1 MSRRRPAVWLLF
13 GLILTFV
20 LNEFC
25 PGVRFTSLE
34 GQVVGGIV
42 ILIGLVLLV
51 TANGLFTR
59 AGTDVIPFRD
69 VTALVTSGVY
79 RYSRNPMYLG
89 MAAVLLGCA
98 ITVGAATA
106 FLPVRFETVAACIAA
121 LDTGYPHLF
130 RMDVV
135 GEDRL
140 APRTKLGWIKNGRAS
155 VTATGSDG
163 TGGEVL
169 DPGETGTDA
178 GGEAGAGGGEVSGCV
193 VVSFASIQ
201 HRSTSNTAIQQRGP
215 QLSPCPTPLIE
226 LKP

>member
-1 MSRRRPAVWLLF
+1 MVRRIIFPPVWLLF

-20 LNEFC
+20 LNEFF

-42 ILIGLVLLV
+42 ILIGLALLV

-106 FLPVRFETVAACIAA
+106 LLITPVFMAIIEVRFIRPEEEM
-121 LDTGYPHLF
+121 LRGLFPQEYPAYCARVRRWL
-130 RMDVV
+130 
-135 GEDRL
+135 
-140 APRTKLGWIKNGRAS
+140 
-155 VTATGSDG
+155 
-163 TGGEVL
+163 
-169 DPGETGTDA
+169 
-178 GGEAGAGGGEVSGCV
+178 
-193 VVSFASIQ
+193 
-201 HRSTSNTAIQQRGP
+201 
-215 QLSPCPTPLIE
+215 
-226 LKP
+226 